1 MGKHLLSFLALLFL
15 NLFINAQTKPVI
27 GTVID
32 SDDGKPLAGVSVMAK
47 GTAAG
52 TVTNSDGYY
61 ELQVPA
67 QSQYLVF
74 SYVGMKTA
82 ELSVDGEVVNA
93 VLEPDLIGLSEVVV
107 VAYGAAQRQHFTGS
121 LSTVNSEQLE
131 RFQSADF
138 SRALQ
143 GLTSGVYTAGESG
156 QPGEGDDIRIRGFST
171 FGNASPLIVLDGF
184 PYDGNMNAVPVSD
197 IESITVLKDAPATAL
212 YGSRAANGVVIVTT
226 KQGRAG
232 TSGLDVK
239 MSYGLVD
246 RALSGYET
254 VSPSQY
260 YEMQWEGLKYTL
272 TNGKNP
278 PADPAKKA
286 SEQLVSSLGGYNAF
300 NVPDNELIG
309 SDGKINPNARLLWND
324 NWQKEALNTGKR
336 REITL
341 NAHGG
346 SAKSKYFLSGSVLD
360 EEGIIKAS
368 GFKRYSARAN
378 VSSQLT
384 DYITAGL
391 HFSGSLSEQN
401 YPESGATLLLNP
413 FRVIEMIAPIYPVYL
428 YDRDGVLQTGDTGE
442 KLYDYGTEFGRV
454 RPYGFNQN
462 VLGTLELDERLY
474 KNDVF
479 TVRAFLDFELA
490 KGLVFKSSLSAD
502 HYTFTGLTHQN
513 MQYGSGQSFNGRTNR
528 QTWRTFSYSANQM
541 LQYTYSIGE
550 HSLQAFTAHE
560 NYSYKFNM
568 LTATRSGFQFPDQV
582 ELDGASVSEGS
593 GSYEDNYRIESY
605 FGKID
610 YAFSDRY
617 FASFNF
623 RTDGNSRFAK
633 DVRWGTFWGA
643 GLAWLLSEEEFTS
656 GLSWLSLL
664 KLKASYG
671 EQGNDKIGSYYGYQG
686 LYQMGMNNIDYP
698 GAIASRLATP
708 DLTWESLRS
717 FNVGAELAL
726 NERFALNIEYYIR
739 ENNDLLFEKP
749 LPPSV
754 GFTYI
759 DANVARLSNTGIDLE
774 MKGVLLNT
782 QSLKWLMEVNLGH
795 FKNEIR
801 ELPQDF
807 IITGNKRWEVGQSI
821 YDFYIEEYAG
831 VNPESGKS
839 QWYYNVPAEDAGGN
853 PAMDADGNPVYAEER
868 GKTENYNMASRY
880 YVGSAIPDLIGGIN
894 NTLSFWGFDLSVLT
908 TFGVGGKVFDNP
920 YQYLMH
926 SGLIGTNLHTDVL
939 DRWTTDSRNTEVP
952 VFNGEQ
958 LANRRSTRFLVNADY
973 LTLRNA
979 ILGYQIPD
987 ALVSQLNIKS
997 IKLNLKADNLF
1008 MLTARK
1014 GLVPMQSFEGSMQ
1027 TQYVPVRTV
1036 SLGFDVRF

>member
-1 MGKHLLSFLALLFL
+1 MGKHLILFL
-15 NLFINAQTKPVI
+15 VIILINVAVDAQTKSVV
-27 GTVID
+27 GTV
-32 SDDGKPLAGVSVMAK
+32 STSANGRPLTGVSVMAK

-61 ELQVPA
+61 ELQIPA

-74 SYVGMKTA
+74 SYVGMKTT
-82 ELSVDGEVVNA
+82 ELSVDSEVVNA

-107 VAYGAAQRQHFTGS
+107 IAYGATQRQQFTGS
-121 LSTVNSEQLE
+121 VSTVNSEQLG
-131 RFQSADF
+131 RFQAADL
-138 SRALQ
+138 SSVLQ
-143 GLTSGVYTAGESG
+143 GLASGVYTTGASG

-171 FGNASPLIVLDGF
+171 FGNASPHIVLDGF
-184 PYDGNMNAVPVSD
+184 PYDGNMNAIPLSD
-197 IESITVLKDAPATAL
+197 IESVTVLKDAPATAL

-226 KQGRAG
+226 KQGREG
-232 TSGLDVK
+232 SSGLDVK

-286 SEQLVSSLGGYNAF
+286 SEQLVPKLGGYNAF

-309 SDGKINPNARLLWND
+309 SDGKINSNARLLWND
-324 NWQKEALNTGKR
+324 KWQKEALNTGKR
-336 REITL
+336 REIIL

-346 SAKSKYFLSGSVLD
+346 SAKSKFFLSGSLLD
-360 EEGIIKAS
+360 EKGIIKAS
-368 GFKRYSARAN
+368 GYKRYSARAN
-378 VSSQLT
+378 VSSRLT
-384 DYITAGL
+384 DYITAGI
-391 HFSGSLSEQN
+391 HFSGSISEQN
-401 YPESGATLLLNP
+401 YPESGPTSLLNP
-413 FRVIEMIAPIYPVYL
+413 FRVIELIAPIYPVYL
-428 YDRDGVLQTGDTGE
+428 YDRDGILQTGDTGE
-442 KLYDYGTEFGRV
+442 KLYDYGTEYGRA
-454 RPYGFNQN
+454 RSYAFNQN
-462 VLGTLELDERLY
+462 VLGTLELNETLY

-479 TVRAFLDFELA
+479 TMRSFIDFELA
-490 KGLVFKSSLSAD
+490 EGLTFKSSLSAD

-513 MQYGSGQSFNGRTNR
+513 MKYGSGQSFNGRTNR
-528 QTWRTFSYSANQM
+528 ETWRTVSYTANQM
-541 LQYTYSIGE
+541 LQLTRTLGE
-550 HSLQAFTAHE
+550 HSMQAFAAHE

-568 LTATRSGFQFPDQV
+568 LTATRSGFQFPEQV

-605 FGKID
+605 FGKVD
-610 YAFSDRY
+610 YAYNDRY

-623 RTDGNSRFAK
+623 RTDGNSRFARN
-633 DVRWGTFWGA
+633 VRWGNFWGA
-643 GLAWLLSEEEFTS
+643 GLAWLLTEEEFLNDLNGIS
-656 GLSWLSLL
+656 SL
-664 KLKASYG
+664 KLKVSYG

-686 LYQMGMNNIDYP
+686 LYQMGMNNLDYP
-698 GAIASRLATP
+698 GAIASRIATP

-726 NERFALNIEYYIR
+726 NERFAFNIEYYIR

-774 MKGVLLNT
+774 MKGLLLNA

-795 FKNEIR
+795 FTNEIR

-807 IITGNKRWEVGQSI
+807 IITGNKRWEVGRSI

-831 VNPESGKS
+831 VNPETGKS
-839 QWYYNVPAEDAGGN
+839 QWYYNIPEVDAGGN
-853 PAMDADGNPVYAEER
+853 PLTDADGNSVYAEER
-868 GKTENYNMASRY
+868 GITENFNNASRY
-880 YVGSAIPDLIGGIN
+880 YTGSAIPDLFGGVN
-894 NTLSFWGFDLSVLT
+894 NTLSFLGFDLSVLA

-926 SGLIGTNLHTDVL
+926 SGLIGYNLHTDVL
-939 DRWTTDSRNTEVP
+939 NRWTTDSRNTEVP
-952 VFNGEQ
+952 VFDGDQ
-958 LANRRSTRFLVNADY
+958 LANRRSTRFLANADY

-979 ILGYQIPD
+979 ILGYQIPV

-997 IKLNLKADNLF
+997 IKLKLKADNLF

>member
-1 MGKHLLSFLALLFL
+1 MGKYLLSFLALLFL
-15 NLFINAQTKPVI
+15 NLAVSAQTKTVT
-27 GTVID
+27 GTV
-32 SDDGKPLAGVSVMAK
+32 SASGDGNPLAGVSVMAK
-47 GTAAG
+47 GTVSG

-61 ELQVPA
+61 VLQIPA
-67 QSQYLVF
+67 QSEYLVF

-82 ELSVDGEVVNA
+82 ELSVDSEVVNA
-93 VLEPDLIGLSEVVV
+93 VLEPDLIGLSEVVI
-107 VAYGAAQRQHFTGS
+107 VAYGAAQRQQFTGS
-121 LSTVNSEQLE
+121 VSTVRSEQLE

-138 SRALQ
+138 SGVLQ
-143 GLTSGVYTAGESG
+143 GLSTGVYTAGGSG

-184 PYDGNMNAVPVSD
+184 PYDGKMNAIPLSD
-197 IESITVLKDAPATAL
+197 IESVTVLKDAPATAL
-212 YGSRAANGVVIVTT
+212 YGSRAANGVIIVTT
-226 KQGRAG
+226 KQGNAG
-232 TSGLDVK
+232 SSGLDVK
-239 MSYGLVD
+239 MNYGLVD
-246 RALSGYET
+246 RAISGYET

-260 YEMQWEGLKYTL
+260 YEMQWEGLKYKY
-272 TNGKNP
+272 TNQINP
-278 PADPAKKA
+278 PADPAKRA
-286 SEQLVSSLGGYNAF
+286 SEQLVPTLGGYNAF

-309 SDGKINPNARLLWND
+309 SDGKINPNARLLWQD
-324 NWQKEALNTGKR
+324 NWKNEAINTGKR
-336 REITL
+336 QEITL

-346 SAKSKYFLSGSVLD
+346 SSKSKYFLSGSVLD

-378 VSSQLT
+378 VSSRLT
-384 DYITAGL
+384 DYITAGV

-401 YPESGATLLLNP
+401 YPESGATSLLNP
-413 FRVIEMIAPIYPVYL
+413 FRVIELIAPIYPVYL
-428 YDRDGVLQTGDTGE
+428 YAKDGILQTDDTGE
-442 KLYDYGTEFGRV
+442 KLYDFGTEYGRA

-479 TVRAFLDFELA
+479 TVRSFIDFELA
-490 KGLVFKSSLSAD
+490 KGLTFKSSLSAD

-513 MQYGSGQSFNGRTNR
+513 MRYGSGRSFNGRTNR
-528 QTWRTFSYSANQM
+528 ETWRTFSYTANQM
-541 LQYTYSIGE
+541 LQFTRALDE
-550 HSLQAFTAHE
+550 HTLQAFAAHE

-610 YAFSDRY
+610 YAYNDRY

-623 RTDGNSRFAK
+623 RSDGNSRFAK
-633 DVRWGTFWGA
+633 DVRWGNFWGA

-656 GLSWLSLL
+656 GLNWLSLL

-698 GAIASRLATP
+698 GAIASRIATP
-708 DLTWESLRS
+708 DLTWEALRS
-717 FNVGAELAL
+717 FNVGAELAF
-726 NERFALNIEYYIR
+726 NERFALNFEYYIR

-749 LPPSV
+749 LPLST
-754 GFTYI
+754 GFPYI
-759 DANVARLSNTGIDLE
+759 DANVARLSNKGIDMGL
-774 MKGVLLNT
+774 KGLLVNT
-782 QSLKWLMEVNLGH
+782 QSLIWLLEVNLGH

-807 IITGNKRWEVGQSI
+807 IITGNKRWEVGRSI

-831 VNPESGKS
+831 VNPETGIS
-839 QWYYNVPAEDAGGN
+839 QWYYNVPVDDASGN
-853 PAMDADGNPVYAEER
+853 PVLDADGNPVYAEER
-868 GKTENYNMASRY
+868 GITENYNNASRY
-880 YVGSAIPDLIGGIN
+880 YAGSAIPDLFGGVN
-894 NTLSFWGFDLSVLT
+894 NTLSFWGFDLSVLA
-908 TFGVGGKVFDNP
+908 TFGLGGKVFDNP
-920 YQYLMH
+920 YQNLMH
-926 SGLIGTNLHTDVL
+926 TGLPGYNLHTDIL
-939 DRWTTDSRNTEVP
+939 NSWTTDNPNTDVP
-952 VFNGEQ
+952 VFNGDQ

-979 ILGYQIPD
+979 NLGYQIPET
-987 ALVSQLNIKS
+987 LVTRVNIKS

-1008 MLTARK
+1008 ILTARK